1 MQHSIVRRRTSPNP
15 NEARVSCEEEPKTV
29 GHFPRLHVA
38 SSSLHC
44 TAPPHHRR
52 TAGVRAKTRRHKTPP
67 SPRSL
72 TLFLSST
79 LNLPSAHRMGV
90 LASYRYPS
98 GLCDLVRSPGPLI
111 RSVPKDCWTLLRRTN
126 ERGAFPRVL
135 MTWNHRGGAPQPC
148 GGSQCGQRVA
158 GSESLHG
165 DSIPWSYPSAER
177 LGAGDLSEQV

>member
-1 MQHSIVRRRTSPNP
+1 MQHSIVRGRASPNP
-15 NEARVSCEEEPKTV
+15 NEARVSCEEKPKTV

-79 LNLPSAHRMGV
+79 LTLPSGHRMGV
-90 LASYRYPS
+90 LASHPYPS
-98 GLCDLVRSPGPLI
+98 GLCDLMRSPGPLI
-111 RSVPKDCWTLLRRTN
+111 RSVPKDCWTLLRQTS
-126 ERGAFPRVL
+126 ERGAFRL
-135 MTWNHRGGAPQPC
+135 
-148 GGSQCGQRVA
+148 A
-158 GSESLHG
+158 GVCLDDLES
-165 DSIPWSYPSAER
+165 SWRCSATARR
-177 LGAGDLSEQV
+177 LPVWTACSRKRKLAR